1 MAVSD
6 ARRLKLYEQ
15 ARAHW
20 GEETAE
26 VLMEVVVP
34 AGQDMATKAD
44 LDAAVG
50 VLSARMD
57 GLDSRMEGLATKEY
71 VLRMLLITQIPIYL
85 GILGLFAGVVG
96 LYFTG

>member
-6 ARRLKLYEQ
+6 ARRLKPYEQ

-26 VLMEVVVP
+26 VLMEVIVP

-44 LDAAVG
+44 LDAAVAT
-50 VLSARMD
+50 LSARID
-57 GLDSRMEGLATKEY
+57 GVDSRMEGLATKES
-71 VLRMLLITQIPIYL
+71 VLRLLLMTQIPIHL

-96 LYFTG
+96 LSFTG